1 MLAQPVIKDMTNAE
15 RQKTYP
21 GTPENVGY
29 AAYEYCETEQESKVL
44 SAHLLGGINISP
56 CGAPI
61 RITDNIKIYDFKPK
75 QIESA
80 VQTSFEEKSIEVKPS
95 GDAKV
100 EENDE
105 YSDNFEE
112 DDEEQDLDHDDDLLK
127 EFAPKIAAM
136 QEFTDDSLTDRLSA
150 IPEVPSQATSVEE
163 FHKVLE
169 QSPESSS
176 SPSKS
181 SSLITSPIH
190 VPIKL
195 DTEVSQP
202 KEDQRQLKKIEQS
215 ESSLEQALDDSKII
229 EEPKVENELSEGPL
243 DDSSP
248 MLEPRKVSKIE
259 TPTGHFNKTEL
270 SEGPLDEDS
279 SPIVEQRQ
287 VSKIDTSVEASNKT
301 ELLSEGPLD
310 DSSPMLEQRQAS
322 KIDLSEGPINSEDSL
337 ERSLQEGPVS
347 SAMPGNMEKSSSS
360 SVMASSSASL
370 TTCSSLSKS
379 EHLSDGQI
387 VMSVDLSEGE
397 LKASTDSLD
406 D

>member
-1 MLAQPVIKDMTNAE
+1 MLAKPVIKDMTDAE
-15 RQKTYP
+15 RQKMYP

-29 AAYEYCETEQESKVL
+29 AAYEYCDTEQESKVL

-61 RITDNIKIYDFKPK
+61 RITDNIRIHDFKPK
-75 QIESA
+75 QVESA
-80 VQTSFEEKSIEVKPS
+80 VQTSFEEKSIEVNPS

-100 EENDE
+100 EEIDE

-136 QEFTDDSLTDRLSA
+136 QEFTDDSLTDRLST

-169 QSPESSS
+169 QSPETSS

-195 DTEVSQP
+195 DTEVSPP

-215 ESSLEQALDDSKII
+215 ESSLEQALDDSKTI

-259 TPTGHFNKTEL
+259 TLTGHFNKTEL
-270 SEGPLDEDS
+270 SEGPLNEDS
-279 SPIVEQRQ
+279 SPILEQRQ
-287 VSKIDTSVEASNKT
+287 VTKIDTSVEPSNKS

-310 DSSPMLEQRQAS
+310 DSSPMLEQAS

-337 ERSLQEGPVS
+337 ERSLQEGPIS
-347 SAMPGNMEKSSSS
+347 SVMHGNMEKSSSS